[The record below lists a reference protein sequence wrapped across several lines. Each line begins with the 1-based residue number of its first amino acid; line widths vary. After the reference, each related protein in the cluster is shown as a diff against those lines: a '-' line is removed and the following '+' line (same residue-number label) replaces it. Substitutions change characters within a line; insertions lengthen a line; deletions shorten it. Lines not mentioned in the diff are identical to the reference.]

1 MEYSSDTESIPK
13 VIRGKRTEDKEENY
27 KRKDQSIG
35 NCTDLGVIGRFVLQ
49 MAPIKLLFF
58 NIMKIGN
65 RWNVNM
71 QVSHRWYQIESCSEH
86 ARI

>member
-35 NCTDLGVIGRFVLQ
+35 N
-49 MAPIKLLFF
+49 
-58 NIMKIGN
+58 
-65 RWNVNM
+65 
-71 QVSHRWYQIESCSEH
+71 
-86 ARI
+86 